1 MGMGFVSNIG
11 ELSVVEVDRI
21 LTAPGSEAEITS
33 EIIAGRRVRIW
44 KNAPTTFSEL
54 LVHASKFGDATF
66 LVQDSYHVSYDAF
79 ARAVQRL
86 ADEIKAS
93 GLRPGDRVAIAMRN
107 LPEWPVVFFAIM
119 SVGAIAV
126 PLNAWWTS
134 RELTHALK
142 DSATSFLFVDDERWR
157 VLEDEAIME
166 DLDCVFVC
174 RPQGTHEGAVSLEKI
189 IGSPDKWAFLPPYLA
204 EFAETGPE
212 DPATILY
219 TSGTS
224 GLPKGASGTHRNLLT
239 CIFSMRYLALRA
251 ALRAG
256 IEPVPASPK
265 VLLLVI
271 PLFHVTGLAANLFP
285 HMWIGSKVV
294 LMGRWNAK
302 DALALIKA
310 ERVTVAGGVPTI
322 PVQLLS
328 ETASGDVDISS
339 LEVLTY
345 GGAPAP
351 PTLASQIAE
360 LGHCVPGNGW
370 GMTETSATV
379 TGHFGDDYVQRP
391 ESAGPPVPVA
401 ELRIVGDNG
410 DLPPGEVGEL
420 WVRGPQVV
428 QGYWNKP
435 KETAETFVD
444 GWVKTGDLCRIDSE
458 GFLYVVDR
466 AKDVIIRGGENIYSV
481 EVESSLLRYP
491 EVKEAAVFGIPHA
504 TLGEV
509 PVAVVQ
515 VRENSN
521 IDEELL
527 LKWLTTQ
534 IARFKVPTK
543 IGFQAAPLPRN
554 ANGKIQ
560 KNAVRE
566 QWILDDSTKTGS
578 LIT

>member
-174 RPQGTHEGAVSLEKI
+174 RPQGTHEVAVSLEKI
-189 IGSPDKWAFLPPYLA
+189 IGSPDKWALLPPYLA

-310 ERVTVAGGVPTI
+310 ERVTVTGGVPTI

-527 LKWLTTQ
+527 LKWLATQ

>member
-1 MGMGFVSNIG
+1 MKLVGDSHKIP
-11 ELSVVEVDRI
+11 LHEVDRV
-21 LTAPGSEAEITS
+21 LTAPGTEAEIVL
-33 EIIAGRRVRIW
+33 ENIAGRPVRIW
-44 KNAPTTFSEL
+44 KNAPRTFSEL
-54 LVHASKFGDATF
+54 LAHASKFGQATF
-66 LVQDSYHVSYDAF
+66 LVQDTHRISYDAF
-79 ARAVQRL
+79 SRAVQKL
-86 ADEIKAS
+86 AGDLKAS
-93 GLRPGDRVAIAMRN
+93 GLKSGDRVAIAMRN
-107 LPEWPVVFFAIM
+107 LPEWPVVFFAVVSI
-119 SVGAIAV
+119 GAIAV
-126 PLNAWWTS
+126 PLNAWWTA

-142 DSATSFLFVDDERWR
+142 DSASILLFVDDERWH
-157 VLEDEAIME
+157 VLKDEVILSG
-166 DLDCVFVC
+166 LDRVFVC
-174 RPQGTHEGAVSLEKI
+174 RAKEAHKGAISLESL
-189 IGSPDKWAFLPPYLA
+189 IGSPDNWALLPPYLGG
-204 EFAETGPE
+204 FDTSGPE

-224 GLPKGASGTHRNLLT
+224 GLPKGAIGTHRNLLT

-251 ALRAG
+251 ASRAG
-256 IEPVPASPK
+256 IEPAPASPK

-271 PLFHVTGLAANLFP
+271 PLFHVTGLAANLLP

-310 ERVTVAGGVPTI
+310 ERVTVTGGVPTI

-351 PTLASQIAE
+351 PTLASQIAA

-435 KETAETFVD
+435 KETTETFVD

-481 EVESSLLRYP
+481 EVESALLRHP
-491 EVKEAAVFGIPHA
+491 EVIEAAVFGVPHP

-515 VRENSN
+515 LRQDQEL
-521 IDEELL
+521 DEAALRAWVAGEL
-527 LKWLTTQ
+527 
-534 IARFKVPTK
+534 ARFKVPTA
-543 IGFQAAPLPRN
+543 IAVQSAALPRN
-554 ANGKIQ
+554 ENGKIL
-560 KNAVRE
+560 KKVIRE
-566 QWILDDSTKTGS
+566 QWILEKAVPAETGS
-578 LIT
+578 G

>member
-1 MGMGFVSNIG
+1 MSFVRNTA
-11 ELSVVEVDRI
+11 ELSLADVDRI
-21 LTAPGSEAEITS
+21 LTAPGSEAEIVS
-33 EIIAGRRVRIW
+33 ENIAGRPVRIW

-54 LVHASKFGDATF
+54 LTRVAKFGDATF
-66 LVQDSYHVSYDAF
+66 LVQDSCRVSYDAF
-79 ARAVQRL
+79 ARAVQKL
-86 ADEIKAS
+86 AQEIKAS
-93 GLRPGDRVAIAMRN
+93 GVKPGDRVAIAMRN
-107 LPEWPVVFFAIM
+107 LPEWPVIFFAIM

-126 PLNAWWTS
+126 PLNAWWTA
-134 RELTHALK
+134 RELVHALK
-142 DSATSFLFVDDERWR
+142 DSAASVLFVDDERLR
-157 VLEDEAIME
+157 VLEDQAILQ
-166 DLDCVFVC
+166 DLDHVFVC
-174 RPQGTHEGAVSLEKI
+174 RALGTHEGSLSLEKV
-189 IGSPDKWAFLPPYLA
+189 IGPPNQWAHLPPYLA
-204 EFAETGPE
+204 KTAETDPE

-224 GLPKGASGTHRNLLT
+224 GIPKGAISSHRNLLT

-256 IEPVPASPK
+256 IEPAPASPK

-271 PLFHVTGLAANLFP
+271 PLFHVTGLAANLLP

-294 LMGRWNAK
+294 MMGRWNAK
-302 DALALIKA
+302 DALALIKT
-310 ERVTVAGGVPTI
+310 ERVTVTGGVPTI

-351 PTLASQIAE
+351 PTLASQIAR

-435 KETAETFVD
+435 KETTETFVD

-481 EVESSLLRYP
+481 EVESSLLMHP
-491 EVKEAAVFGIPHA
+491 EVNEAAVFGIPHP

-515 VRENSN
+515 FRENSN

-527 LKWLTTQ
+527 LKWLSTQ
-534 IARFKVPTK
+534 IAKFKVPTR
-543 IGFQAAPLPRN
+543 IDFQIAPLPRN

-560 KNAVRE
+560 KNEIKE
-566 QWILDDSTKTGS
+566 QWALKVSNEAGSHLD
-578 LIT
+578 